1 MATSGAGSG
10 RRSLLGEPVN
20 EVATSKHFAE
30 RIALLLNH
38 GGGEGNPGV
47 AIGTSGE
54 RGRGVFATKNFAVG
68 ERVLSEAPLV
78 GAQHETNKRHARTC
92 ACCFRFIGSV
102 ESEIGR
108 RLLDKFDDDDD
119 GKGTTSSGSLP
130 GGLTMGD
137 VVKLACG
144 EAKLPGSEN
153 FAGAEPV
160 TCVGRCSRHVY
171 CSERCRDDD
180 WNSHERMLCLGEG
193 GTARSRQALDEFYAH
208 ASETNDIFIVASK
221 VVANMCIRAMSAKR
235 THEATQSSGKSVVDE
250 EEGGVLRKVYDYAR
264 LPYAVVHNAPWWECV
279 ATPNECEEDEV
290 AEREFRQTLYMLAS
304 DSLALLRLAWSD
316 FAETF
321 PRIFEIETYGR
332 IIGAFELNNLELV
345 VESPTENYFLAVDD
359 MPDGDEKNAVTQLTQ
374 PLLDALDVDY
384 DVPCIG
390 TALYSIQSGFNH
402 DCDPNASPLKDEND
416 KTGACVIVA
425 RRPITAGEEITI
437 SYLADCENQTR
448 DARQDALA
456 DYGFTCRCERC
467 EREFLESRRVR

>member
-1 MATSGAGSG
+1 MATSGSGGG
-10 RRSLLGEPVN
+10 RRSLLGDPVN
-20 EVATSKHFAE
+20 EATAAKHFAE
-30 RIALLLNH
+30 RIALLLDD
-38 GGGEGNPGV
+38 GGV

-54 RGRGVFATKNFAVG
+54 RGRGVFATRNFAVG
-68 ERVLSEAPLV
+68 ERVMSEAPLV

-92 ACCFRFIGSV
+92 SCCFRFVGSV
-102 ESEIGR
+102 EREIGR
-108 RLLDKFDDDDD
+108 RLLDKFDDDDDDD

-130 GGLTMGD
+130 GSLTMGD

-160 TCVGRCSRHVY
+160 ACVGQCLRHVY

-193 GTARSRQALDEFYAH
+193 GTARNKQALDEFYAH

-221 VVANMCIRAMSAKR
+221 VVANMCIRAMNAKQ
-235 THEATQSSGKSVVDE
+235 THEATQSSGKSIVDADE
-250 EEGGVLRKVYDYAR
+250 EGVLRNVYDYAR
-264 LPYAVVHNAPWWECV
+264 LPYAVVHNAAWWECV
-279 ATPNECEEDEV
+279 ATPDDCEEDEV
-290 AEREFRQTLYMLAS
+290 AEREFRQTLYTLAS
-304 DSLALLRLAWSD
+304 DSLALLRHAWSD
-316 FAETF
+316 VAETF

-345 VESPTENYFLAVDD
+345 VESPTENYFLAVDA
-359 MPDGDEKNAVTQLTQ
+359 MPDGDEKNAVTRLTQ
-374 PLLDALDVDY
+374 PLLDALDVEY

-402 DCDPNASPLKDEND
+402 DCDPNAAPLKDEND

-425 RRPITAGEEITI
+425 RRPISADEEITI
-437 SYLADCENQTR
+437 SYLADSENQAR

-467 EREFLESRRVR
+467 EREFLESRQR

>member
-1 MATSGAGSG
+1 MATSASGSV

-20 EVATSKHFAE
+20 EATASKHFAE
-30 RIALLLNH
+30 RIALLLDN
-38 GGGEGNPGV
+38 GGV

-54 RGRGVFATKNFAVG
+54 RGRGVFATRNFAIG

-92 ACCFRFIGSV
+92 SCCFRFVGSV
-102 ESEIGR
+102 EREVGR
-108 RLLDKFDDDDD
+108 RLLDKFDEGDD
-119 GKGTTSSGSLP
+119 GVGTTSTSSLP

-160 TCVGRCSRHVY
+160 ACVGGCSRNVY

-180 WNSHERMLCLGEG
+180 WDSHERMLCLGEG
-193 GTARSRQALDEFYAH
+193 GTARNKQALQEFYAH
-208 ASETNDIFIVASK
+208 ASETNDIFIVAAK
-221 VVANMCIRAMSAKR
+221 VVANMCVRALNAAKR
-235 THEATQSSGKSVVDE
+235 THKASNNSGKAVVDKDE
-250 EEGGVLRKVYDYAR
+250 EEVMQNVYDYAR

-279 ATPNECEEDEV
+279 ATPDDCEEDEV
-290 AEREFRQTLYMLAS
+290 AEREFRQTLYTLAS
-304 DSLALLRLAWSD
+304 DSLDLLRHAWID
-316 FAETF
+316 VVETF

-345 VESPTENYFLAVDD
+345 VESPTENYLLAVDD
-359 MPDGDEKNAVTQLTQ
+359 MPDGEEKNAVTQVTQ

-402 DCDPNASPLKDEND
+402 DCDPNAAPLKDEND

-425 RRPITAGEEITI
+425 RRPIFAGEEITI
-437 SYLADCENQTR
+437 SYLADSSNQTR

-467 EREFLESRRVR
+467 ERDFLESRRR

>member
-1 MATSGAGSG
+1 MATSGSANA

-20 EVATSKHFAE
+20 GAASTKHFAE
-30 RIALLLNH
+30 RVALLS
-38 GGGEGNPGV
+38 GGCDGSPGV
-47 AIGTSGE
+47 TIGTSGE
-54 RGRGVFATKNFAVG
+54 RGRGVFATRNFAAG

-92 ACCFRFIGSV
+92 ACCFRFVGSV
-102 ESEIGR
+102 EREIGR
-108 RLLDKFDDDDD
+108 RLLDKLDDD
-119 GKGTTSSGSLP
+119 GEVATSSGSLP
-130 GGLTMGD
+130 GGLTIGD

-153 FAGAEPV
+153 FAGPDPV
-160 TCVGRCSRHVY
+160 ACVGQCSAHVY

-180 WNSHERMLCLGEG
+180 WNMHERMLCLGER
-193 GTARSRQALDEFYAH
+193 GTARNKQALEEFYAH
-208 ASETNDIFIVASK
+208 ASETNDIFIVAAK
-221 VVANMCIRAMSAKR
+221 VVANMCVRAMEAKR
-235 THEATQSSGKSVVDE
+235 THDATQSSGKSVVDE
-250 EEGGVLRKVYDYAR
+250 DEERVMQKVYDYAR

-279 ATPNECEEDEV
+279 ATPDDCEDDEV
-290 AEREFRQTLYMLAS
+290 AETDFRNTLYTLAN
-304 DSLALLRLAWSD
+304 DSLDLLRHAWND
-316 FAETF
+316 VAETY

-345 VESPTENYFLAVDD
+345 VESPTENYFLAVDA
-359 MPDGDEKNAVTQLTQ
+359 MPHGDEKNAVTRLTQ

-390 TALYSIQSGFNH
+390 TALFSIQSGFNH
-402 DCDPNASPLKDEND
+402 DCEPNAAPLKDESD

-425 RRPITAGEEITI
+425 RRPIAAGEEITI
-437 SYLADCENQTR
+437 SYLADSSNQTR

-467 EREFLESRRVR
+467 EREFLESRRRK